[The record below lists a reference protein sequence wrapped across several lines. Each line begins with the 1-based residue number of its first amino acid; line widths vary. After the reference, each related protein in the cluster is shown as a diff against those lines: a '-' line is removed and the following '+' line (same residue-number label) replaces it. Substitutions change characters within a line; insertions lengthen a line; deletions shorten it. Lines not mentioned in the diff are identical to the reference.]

1 MSYTIDF
8 DRVFEDEKGI
18 YFEKTDSK
26 HRLISTV
33 RPEEVGYLKSMTMK
47 IYIEK
52 TVSNS
57 EQLENEVT
65 VFEQLLTITVPDEA
79 RCKYWYLFK
88 TKNGSVYLKY
98 FDSGCCSS
106 VSVNDSE
113 MVKRGKAKKLP
124 NDTFLPKNA
133 PIFVIREGILE
144 RRLNS
149 E

>member
-1 MSYTIDF
+1 MSYTVNF
-8 DRVFEDEKGI
+8 DKVFEDEKGI
-18 YFEKTDSK
+18 YFEKRDSK
-26 HRLISTV
+26 HKLISTV

-65 VFEQLLTITVPDEA
+65 VFEQTLTVTIPEEK

-98 FDSGCCSS
+98 FESGCCSQI
-106 VSVNDSE
+106 SVNDSE
-113 MVKRGKAKKLP
+113 LVKRSRAKKLP
-124 NDTFLPKNA
+124 ENTFLPRNA
-133 PIFVIREGILE
+133 PIFVIRDGILE
-144 RRLNS
+144 RRLNN